1 VLRRCWPRGH
11 SAIAVRQSAANEA
24 ACYFSGMK
32 KPKKQKAKKR
42 QPPQKKADV
51 AASLA
56 PSPTPPSFRGS
67 FLLWFSAVAAAFTLF
82 SGLQVV
88 LDIAD
93 WARWLVEHWRGW
105 TFGFWKR
112 IGDYFGLQTY
122 PQTAALLTF
131 MSCII
136 PIAFAAMRLEA
147 GPPRREK
154 TIWAYVKSHE
164 FVFRVAEAMGAAF
177 GAIFLYCLAVEY
189 FVAGKMFALA
199 MPAYI
204 FALASSG
211 VLFVIW
217 IIATARYQGA
227 CDAGHYA
234 LLAVFIAAFYF
245 ILTLQTTLGR
255 EYANKEQAE
264 LERYLLL
271 HVSAIWIPIHIHGFF
286 ELGSP
291 AVL

>member
-1 VLRRCWPRGH
+1 MCATSPRIVTTLDVAGL
-11 SAIAVRQSAANEA
+11 AVRQSAANKA

-42 QPPQKKADV
+42 QPPQKRADV

-122 PQTAALLTF
+122 PQSAALLTF

-136 PIAFAAMRLEA
+136 PHSQQCDWRRVPRAARK
-147 GPPRREK
+147 P
-154 TIWAYVKSHE
+154 
-164 FVFRVAEAMGAAF
+164 
-177 GAIFLYCLAVEY
+177 
-189 FVAGKMFALA
+189 
-199 MPAYI
+199 
-204 FALASSG
+204 SG
-211 VLFVIW
+211 
-217 IIATARYQGA
+217 RM
-227 CDAGHYA
+227 
-234 LLAVFIAAFYF
+234 
-245 ILTLQTTLGR
+245 
-255 EYANKEQAE
+255 
-264 LERYLLL
+264 
-271 HVSAIWIPIHIHGFF
+271 
-286 ELGSP
+286 
-291 AVL
+291 